1 MDILDDFSSKPTLTY
16 HCIKEDCNNSYVSD
30 GYIFMVCKLHG
41 KDRPVMRYDGKKE
54 SDLQDELDNQERLSE
69 EHSKEIMGIIA
80 DCFTKRVTG
89 DAYYKKLADF
99 WERIGFPDFAEET
112 LLHVKD

>member
-1 MDILDDFSSKPTLTY
+1 
-16 HCIKEDCNNSYVSD
+16 
-30 GYIFMVCKLHG
+30 
-41 KDRPVMRYDGKKE
+41 MRYDGKKE
-54 SDLQDELDNQERLSE
+54 SDLQEELDNQERLSE
-69 EHSKEIMGIIA
+69 EHAKEIMGIIS

-112 LLHVKD
+112 LLHLKD

>member
-1 MDILDDFSSKPTLTY
+1 
-16 HCIKEDCNNSYVSD
+16 
-30 GYIFMVCKLHG
+30 
-41 KDRPVMRYDGKKE
+41 
-54 SDLQDELDNQERLSE
+54 
-69 EHSKEIMGIIA
+69 MGIIA